1 MSLKRATT
9 ENVLPTESTTAPMPW
24 DAASDPTPAVPDQ
37 ALQHPAE
44 VLSSMSA
51 SNDDYQ
57 EYLAWKA
64 RKDAAPYVMQPETP
78 SVQAPA
84 HARTVLPTVTIPEG
98 FDGLELDW
106 TSFPTISLKN
116 TGMFEDTDGT
126 VYGSE
131 FRAKI
136 IGSCPRYIYRALTR
150 GVVDDN
156 RNDTA
161 FSYDRSTSTRG
172 VPIAHLKAMWE
183 AQGKEVEEKCY
194 TELRLIMDA
203 PNAPYDGE
211 WRLASIPAMS
221 RGRFSGFFMQLS
233 HLTNGSPQDQTV
245 RFYAGDRVTK
255 AKQPFIPW
263 AFAAK

>member
-9 ENVLPTESTTAPMPW
+9 VQELPTSDTQPMPW
-24 DAASDPTPAVPDQ
+24 EDAQ
-37 ALQHPAE
+37 AEHPAE
-44 VLSSMSA
+44 TLSSLPPA
-51 SNDDYQ
+51 NDDYQ

-64 RKDAAPYVMQPETP
+64 SMANAPVAAPAYPIQPIAEA
-78 SVQAPA
+78 VPA
-84 HARTVLPTVTIPEG
+84 RSSIPTVSVPEG
-98 FDGLELDW
+98 FEGLELDW

-116 TGMFEDTDGT
+116 TGLFEDTDGT

-136 IGSCPRYIYRALTR
+136 IGSRPRYIYRALTR

-161 FSYDRSTSTRG
+161 FSHDRATSTRG
-172 VPIAHLKAMWE
+172 ASIAQLKAMWE
-183 AQGKEVEEKCY
+183 AQGKEVEEKRY
-194 TELRLIMDA
+194 TELQLIMDA
-203 PNAPYDGE
+203 PSAPYDGE
-211 WRLASIPAMS
+211 WRLASIPEMS

-233 HLTNGSPQDQTV
+233 HLTNGNPQDTSV
-245 RFYAGDRVTK
+245 RFYAGDKVMK

-263 AFAAK
+263 AFSVK